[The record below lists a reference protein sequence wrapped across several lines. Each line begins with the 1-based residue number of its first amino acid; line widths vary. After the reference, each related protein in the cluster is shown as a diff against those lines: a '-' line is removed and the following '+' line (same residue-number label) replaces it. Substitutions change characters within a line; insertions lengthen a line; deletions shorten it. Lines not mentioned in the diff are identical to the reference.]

1 MILLMKKIIIM
12 LTALLTISLSACSQ
26 NKKTLVAYFSA
37 SGTTKGIAQQLA
49 TGLAQQAVSFFRGD
63 GRQVFSSCHHRQA
76 AEYAGIRRGVC
87 RFPYLVVYLPHYHQH
102 LHGGV

>member
-49 TGLAQQAVSFFRGD
+49 KVAEADLHEIKPPILMPTWTGATNSLALPWRWTTSFLAQPSQT
-63 GRQVFSSCHHRQA
+63 SCRT
-76 AEYAGIRRGVC
+76 C
-87 RFPYLVVYLPHYHQH
+87 RTTTWCM
-102 LHGGV
+102 